1 MNSKVKYF
9 VVPFLLIVIAF
20 LLIDRG
26 NDKVDVT
33 KEEVMEAMDLPNYDK
48 PHDEPHDKP
57 NEQPKSKEEPSSKQE
72 PPSIQ
77 DEDYYYNLNQ
87 TFLLI
92 ADGVNKISYGIEYS
106 DFGSLQEGVDT
117 LLFTSNEIYSMNP
130 PSDAKEVHEK
140 VISLATV
147 NERIAYGVQSDID
160 TGVMDYLNSPQF
172 IEDLDEAIR
181 INDEITFMSEEQG
194 EFSL

>member
-26 NDKVDVT
+26 DDKVDVT

-57 NEQPKSKEEPSSKQE
+57 NEQPKSNEEQ
-72 PPSIQ
+72 PSIQ

-106 DFGSLQEGVDT
+106 DLGSLQEGVDT

-140 VISLATV
+140 VISLAKV

-181 INDEITFMSEEQG
+181 INDEITLMSEEQG